1 MKNKNNFRIL
11 RFFKDGKCVSAI
23 NITAKQASS
32 LTEYFDDAYV
42 NMGGGITW
50 TYKVNLAD

>member
-1 MKNKNNFRIL
+1 MKKKNNFHIL

-23 NITAKQASS
+23 NITAKQAYT
-32 LTEYFDDAYV
+32 LPEFFDEAYE